1 MRYGPLMKRLDRLT
15 PKPVRPDND
24 DDGFLTA
31 VGALPGESAMDAL
44 ERIHHRDRSQRCET
58 LWFGLLRSR

>member
-1 MRYGPLMKRLDRLT
+1 MRYAPLMKRLDRLT
-15 PKPVRPDND
+15 PRPERPDND

-31 VGALPGESAMDAL
+31 VGALPGESAM
-44 ERIHHRDRSQRCET
+44 EGIHHRDRSQRCET

>member
-1 MRYGPLMKRLDRLT
+1 VRYGPLMKRLDRLT

-31 VGALPGESAMDAL
+31 VGALPGESAMEAL
-44 ERIHHRDRSQRCET
+44 ERQAAMVWADYEAE
-58 LWFGLLRSR
+58 L

>member
-1 MRYGPLMKRLDRLT
+1 MKRLDRLT

-44 ERIHHRDRSQRCET
+44 ERQAAVVWADYEAE
-58 LWFGLLRSR
+58 L